1 MGLNEVRQGFE
12 ALAAGRLAEPELRVL
27 VRTAAGAEPERA
39 AAYIALTRALRQAGQ
54 IDPALEALLLADIA
68 AATGTALD
76 QERPLPAA
84 PNAPGAPGAPGAS
97 ERTVFKRP
105 GEPALGEISALD
117 AQPVPGPGPMYAS
130 PPAATGLTAGATAT
144 GSIWDTPERLAEPA
158 IPLTRGSVLKGR
170 FELMDELGRGGM
182 GMVYRAL
189 DRTSVEFKDRSPY
202 VAIKLLNEEFKRH
215 PLAVRALQREARKA
229 QKLAHPNIVAVF
241 DFDRDGGNVYMVM
254 ELLSGRSLDI
264 RLRNEW
270 TGGLDVATVTRYL
283 GAMGAA
289 LSYAHEQGIVH
300 ADFKPSN
307 VFLTDEGVIKV
318 LDFGVARAAQSLHDA
333 PGDKTIFDA
342 GALGAISPS
351 YASLE
356 MLTGQ
361 PPDPRDDLYA
371 LACIVYELLTGRH
384 PFNRIDAAKAKEARL
399 VPERPKMLSRAQWQ
413 ALQHAL
419 AFERDAR
426 TASVKDFVADFSA
439 PGRSRRF
446 WPLAAAGIAALAVAA
461 LLIVQRQQSGSQAE
475 SQALIGAL
483 RTSDPKAFA
492 AALVSLQHSPDTL
505 RRRAL
510 ADEQVR
516 SSVIQH
522 YQSDV
527 QAAETG
533 PPPDFVRA
541 RSLLGELKGLL
552 PDSQEVANLQGKLQ
566 TDAQSALA
574 TQLPLLES
582 ALGQGLLL
590 PAQGADS
597 LQEVLGRIRRID
609 PAAPALS
616 DPRIAAAYLAA
627 AQKASAAGQLD
638 VAANLAQA
646 GISVAPNDPALQ
658 QAKATID
665 TQQQNVTS
673 EQRVA
678 QIEQRLA
685 ALSPASSDFL
695 DKVLAAR
702 DDLGTLASLAPTSAM
717 LLHVQ
722 TSLQA
727 ATTARIGQLLMQ
739 GDIAGARQLLLNVG
753 DLLPEQVSAAQN
765 AAVLKASRAQESRAL
780 DILERLRRAVLTG
793 RLAPAGGS
801 GAPDLYDALQKAG
814 ASPDL
819 LAAARDLLT
828 YGYLHAERRARAGGD
843 LKGATARLA
852 DARALQPSPT
862 WQSRINQDQQ
872 ILTSS
877 SSGGT
882 SQNVAAAGGL
892 DTVRQQFA
900 NTLRAASLGLPE
912 LQTISDALDRLEA
925 LGASPQELDAG
936 LRQVEDRVLAEI
948 TRTQQQAGADQAQ
961 QYARQASDLLVAS
974 ERIAQ
979 VALQLHDTAVGTTKP
994 FAPDT
999 LAQRDALAQLLAR
1012 PAASAQWAGQL
1023 HGLLQQLS
1031 SAMPADDPLLADARH
1046 TGVQTFI
1053 HAAEDARTHQRLA
1066 DARNLIDVARTIDP
1080 QSADL
1085 AREAAAIGTDQ
1096 SAAEA
1101 SAASSQQQAGIQVLK
1116 DKLTQQSAA
1125 GDVAGATATA
1135 NALRRVLAGSVY
1147 VSTELPQKLI
1157 SAYVHLA
1164 HSQLLAGSVDPALQ
1178 TIAAGRQK
1186 FGTAPDL
1193 KNLEQRYIVVGDAY
1207 DRLSTAV
1214 ALNVAEQRHF
1224 LDQLRATE
1232 GDDYPA
1238 IEQMLARTL
1247 ANRIADQRAAGRPTV
1262 AGSLLDA
1269 GRTVF
1274 ADQSALLEQGKPGA
1288 LPNTP
1293 LPVSQ

>member
-1 MGLNEVRQGFE
+1 MGIAEVRQGFE
-12 ALAAGRLAEPELRVL
+12 AFTAGRLAEPELRAL
-27 VRTAAGAEPERA
+27 VRTSVGAEPERA
-39 AAYIALTRALRQAGQ
+39 AAYIALTSGLRRANQIGPEIEAQLLR
-54 IDPALEALLLADIA
+54 DIA
-68 AATGTALD
+68 AATGNTLD
-76 QERPLPAA
+76 PQRPLPG
-84 PNAPGAPGAPGAS
+84 PVDAS
-97 ERTVFKRP
+97 GRTVFKRP
-105 GEPALGEISALD
+105 GDPALGEISALD
-117 AQPVPGPGPMYAS
+117 VNPVPVEGPMYAL
-130 PPAATGLTAGATAT
+130 PPGGTGTGTGVGATAT

-158 IPLTRGSVLKGR
+158 VPLTRGSVLKGR
-170 FELMDELGRGGM
+170 FELIDELGRGGM
-182 GMVYRAL
+182 GVVYRAL
-189 DRTSVEFKDRSPY
+189 DRTNVEFKDRNPY

-254 ELLSGRSLDI
+254 ELLSGRSLDL

-270 TGGLDVATVTRYL
+270 THGLDVATVTRYL
-283 GAMGAA
+283 GSMGAA

-318 LDFGVARAAQSLHDA
+318 LDFGVARAAQSLSDA
-333 PGDKTIFDA
+333 AGDKTLFDA
-342 GALGAISPS
+342 GQLGAISPS

-371 LACIVYELLTGRH
+371 LACIVYEMLTGHH
-384 PFNRIDAAKAKEARL
+384 PFNRIDAAKARDARL
-399 VPERPKMLSRAQWQ
+399 VAERPGMLSRQQWQ

-426 TASVKDFVADFSA
+426 TASVKDFLAEFAA
-439 PGRSRRF
+439 PGRSRRL
-446 WPLAAAGIAALAVAA
+446 WPLAAAGVAGLALIAV
-461 LLIVQRQQSGSQAE
+461 LLVLRSQSGSQAQA
-475 SQALIGAL
+475 QALIAQL
-483 RTSDPKAFA
+483 RESDPKVFA
-492 AALVSLQHSPDTL
+492 AALVSLQHAPDAL

-510 ADEQVR
+510 ADEQAR
-516 SSVIQH
+516 SSVIGH
-522 YQSDV
+522 YESDV
-527 QAAETG
+527 HTAEA
-533 PPPDFVRA
+533 PPALDFARA
-541 RSLLGELKGLL
+541 RALLGELKALL
-552 PDSQEVANLQGKLQ
+552 PDSEEVANLQAKLQ
-566 TDAQSALA
+566 ADAQSALA
-574 TQLPLLES
+574 AQLPLLAA
-582 ALGQGLLL
+582 ALAQGLLL
-590 PAQGADS
+590 PAQGADNLLDV
-597 LQEVLGRIRRID
+597 LQRLRHID

-627 AQKASAAGQLD
+627 AQNASTAGQLEL
-638 VAANLAQA
+638 AASLAQA
-646 GISVAPNDPALQ
+646 GITVAPNDPTLQ
-658 QAKATID
+658 QAKAAID

-673 EQRVA
+673 EQRIA
-678 QIEQRLA
+678 TIEQRLA
-685 ALSPASSDFL
+685 GLSPAANDFL
-695 DKVLAAR
+695 DKVLAER
-702 DDLGTLASLAPTSAM
+702 DDLGTLASLAPSNPT

-722 TSLQA
+722 SSLQA
-727 ATTARIGQLLMQ
+727 ATTARIGELLKQ

-765 AAVLKASRAQESRAL
+765 AAVLDASRAQESRAL

-793 RLAPAGGS
+793 RLGAAGGS
-801 GAPDLYDALQKAG
+801 GAPDLYTALQKAG

-843 LKGATARLA
+843 LKGAAERLA
-852 DARALQPSPT
+852 DARALQPSET
-862 WQSRINQDQQ
+862 WQNRINSDQQ
-872 ILTSS
+872 LLAGTSS
-877 SSGGT
+877 GNT
-882 SQNVAAAGGL
+882 SRNEPASGL

-900 NTLRAASLGLPE
+900 NTLRAATLGLPE

-925 LGASPQELDAG
+925 LGASAQELDAG

-948 TRTQQQAGADQAQ
+948 TRMQQQSGADQAQ

-979 VALQLHDTAVGTTKP
+979 VALQLHDAALGTTKP

-999 LAQRDALAQLLAR
+999 LAQRDALGRVLAA
-1012 PAASAQWAGQL
+1012 PAATQQWAGQL
-1023 HGLLQQLS
+1023 HTLLQQLAT
-1031 SAMPADDPLLADARH
+1031 AMSADDPLLVDARH
-1046 TGVQTFI
+1046 TGVATFVR
-1053 HAAEDARTHQRLA
+1053 AAEEARTHQRLA
-1066 DARNLIDVARTIDP
+1066 DARGLVEIARTIDP
-1080 QSADL
+1080 QSAEL
-1085 AREAAAIGTDQ
+1085 AREAATIGTEQ

-1116 DKLTQQSAA
+1116 DKLSQQSDA
-1125 GDVAGATATA
+1125 GDVAGASATA

-1147 VSTELPQKLI
+1147 VSTELPQKLVA
-1157 SAYVHLA
+1157 AYA
-1164 HSQLLAGSVDPALQ
+1164 HAARSQLLAGSVDPALQ

-1186 FGTAPDL
+1186 FGSAPEL
-1193 KNLEQRYIVVGDAY
+1193 KNLEQRYIVAGDAY

-1224 LDQLRATE
+1224 LELLRASE

-1247 ANRIADQRAAGRPTV
+1247 ANRIADQRAANRPTV
-1262 AGSLLDA
+1262 AVSLLEA
-1269 GRTVF
+1269 GHTVF
-1274 ADQSALLEQGKPGA
+1274 PDQAALLEQGKAGA